1 MRNAQVLC
9 FHPFQK
15 TRWRLLNQR
24 INLNFAGLKETFNME
39 RRTRVRFAP
48 SPTGPLHMG
57 GVRTALYNYLYA
69 KQKGGDFIIRIEDT
83 DSHRFVPG
91 AEKYIIEALNWCGI
105 HPDEGVDENGN
116 VVETPSERHPHAPYR
131 QSQRKGI
138 YRKYADQLVGN
149 GYAYYAFDTAEELES
164 KRNEA
169 EASGNTFIY
178 NQLTRKE
185 LRNSLT
191 LPEDEVK
198 RLLETTDTWTIRFKM
213 PENTVVKM
221 DDLIRGHIE
230 VNTDTL
236 DDKVLWKRA
245 DELPTYHLA
254 NIVDDHLMEISEVIR
269 GEEWLPSLPLHYM
282 LYKAFGWE
290 ETMPRF
296 AHLSLLLKPDGKGK
310 LSKRDGD
317 RLGFPVFPLKWVNP
331 AGEESRGYRE
341 DGYFPEAFVN
351 LLAMLGWNPGDDREL
366 FTMEGLIESFSLERV
381 IKSGARFN
389 PEKAKWY
396 NKEYLRMKSDS
407 ELAELFIPV
416 LESHGVKVVDCPA
429 CALTAGA
436 EFAGKGIDFHNHIV
450 TKEYVLDVVS
460 LIKERASF
468 VKDFWD
474 IAACLFISPAE
485 YGDFGVKAGGPEVQK
500 PADPRRAADPRV
512 KVFDDTLT
520 APFLAKDV
528 DKFWKSEN
536 YGPAFQTGEHVGR
549 FEGAFTK
556 ENVEPYLE
564 EYIREQGWPM
574 GKVMN
579 CIRLALTG
587 ASSGL
592 GIADI
597 LSFIGKKEF
606 AARMAFAGER
616 LGQ

>member
-1 MRNAQVLC
+1 
-9 FHPFQK
+9 
-15 TRWRLLNQR
+15 
-24 INLNFAGLKETFNME
+24 
-39 RRTRVRFAP
+39 
-48 SPTGPLHMG
+48 MG

-69 KQKGGDFIIRIEDT
+69 KQNGGDFIIRIEDT

-91 AEKYIIEALNWCGI
+91 AERYIIEALNWCGI
-105 HPDEGVDENGN
+105 HPDEGVDADGN
-116 VVETPSERHPHAPYR
+116 VVEVASEKHPHAPYR

-138 YRKYADQLVGN
+138 YRSYADQLIAN
-149 GYAYYAFDTAEELES
+149 GYAYYAFDTAEELEA
-164 KRNEA
+164 KRTAA
-169 EASGNTFIY
+169 ESAGGTFIY
-178 NQLTRKE
+178 NQKTRME

-191 LPEDEVK
+191 LPEDEV
-198 RLLETTDTWTIRFKM
+198 RNLLETTDTWTIRFRM
-213 PENTVVKM
+213 PENVVVKM

-290 ETMPRF
+290 DTMPRF

-317 RLGFPVFPLKWVNP
+317 RLGFPVFPLKWVNA

-351 LLAMLGWNPGDDREL
+351 MLAMLGWNPGDDREL
-366 FTMEGLIESFSLERV
+366 FTMDELIGAFSLDRV

-389 PEKAKWY
+389 PDKARWY
-396 NKEYLRMKSDS
+396 NKEYLRTKSD
-407 ELAELFIPV
+407 EEVTGMFIPM
-416 LESHGVKVVDCPA
+416 LESHGFNVVDCPA

-436 EFAGKGIDFHNHIV
+436 EFAGKGIDFKNHIV
-450 TKEYVLDVVS
+450 TREYVAEVVS
-460 LIKERASF
+460 LVRERATF
-468 VKDFWD
+468 VKDIWE
-474 IAACLFISPAE
+474 IAACLFLSPAD
-485 YGDFGVKAGGPEVQK
+485 YAAFRVKAGGPEIQK
-500 PADPRRAADPRV
+500 PVDPRRAADPRV
-512 KVFDDTLT
+512 KVFDDSLT

-528 DKFWKSEN
+528 DKFWKEEN
-536 YGPAFQTGEHVGR
+536 FTPAFQAQEHVCASGC
-549 FEGAFTK
+549 AFTK
-556 ENVEPYLE
+556 ESIEPVLE
-564 EYIREQGWPM
+564 DYIREQGWPM

-597 LSFIGKKEF
+597 LSFIGSREF
-606 AARMAFAGER
+606 ASRMAFAAER
-616 LGQ
+616 LGK

>member
-1 MRNAQVLC
+1 
-9 FHPFQK
+9 
-15 TRWRLLNQR
+15 
-24 INLNFAGLKETFNME
+24 
-39 RRTRVRFAP
+39 
-48 SPTGPLHMG
+48 MG

-69 KQKGGDFIIRIEDT
+69 KQNGGDFIIRIEDT

-116 VVETPSERHPHAPYR
+116 VVEVASEKHPHAPYR

-138 YRKYADQLVGN
+138 YRSYADQLIAN
-149 GYAYYAFDTAEELES
+149 GYAYYAFDTAEELEA
-164 KRNEA
+164 KRTAA
-169 EASGNTFIY
+169 ESAGGTFIY
-178 NQLTRKE
+178 NQKTRME

-191 LPEDEVK
+191 LPEDEV
-198 RLLETTDTWTIRFKM
+198 RNLLETTDTWTIRFRM
-213 PENTVVKM
+213 PENVVVKM

-290 ETMPRF
+290 DTMPRF

-317 RLGFPVFPLKWVNP
+317 RLGFPVFPLKWVNA

-351 LLAMLGWNPGDDREL
+351 MLAMLGWNPGDDREL
-366 FTMEGLIESFSLERV
+366 FTMDELIGAFSLDRV

-389 PEKAKWY
+389 PDKARWY
-396 NKEYLRMKSDS
+396 NKEYLRTKSD
-407 ELAELFIPV
+407 EEVTGMFIPM
-416 LESHGVKVVDCPA
+416 LESHGFNVVDCPA

-436 EFAGKGIDFHNHIV
+436 EFAGKGIDFKNHIV
-450 TKEYVLDVVS
+450 TREYVAEVVS
-460 LIKERASF
+460 LVRERATF
-468 VKDFWD
+468 VKDIWE
-474 IAACLFISPAE
+474 IAACLFLSPAD
-485 YGDFGVKAGGPEVQK
+485 YAAFGVKAGGPEIQK
-500 PADPRRAADPRV
+500 PVDPRRAADPRV
-512 KVFDDTLT
+512 KVFDDSLT

-528 DKFWKSEN
+528 DKFWKEEN
-536 YGPAFQTGEHVGR
+536 FTPAFQAQEHVCASGC
-549 FEGAFTK
+549 AFTK
-556 ENVEPYLE
+556 ESIEPVLE
-564 EYIREQGWPM
+564 DYIREQGWPM

-597 LSFIGKKEF
+597 LSFIGSREF
-606 AARMAFAGER
+606 AARMAFAAER
-616 LGQ
+616 LGK

>member
-1 MRNAQVLC
+1 
-9 FHPFQK
+9 
-15 TRWRLLNQR
+15 
-24 INLNFAGLKETFNME
+24 
-39 RRTRVRFAP
+39 
-48 SPTGPLHMG
+48 MG

-69 KQKGGDFIIRIEDT
+69 KQNGGDFIIRIEDT

-91 AEKYIIEALNWCGI
+91 AERYIIEALNWCGI

-116 VVETPSERHPHAPYR
+116 VVEVASEKHPHAPYR

-138 YRKYADQLVGN
+138 YRSYADQLIAN
-149 GYAYYAFDTAEELES
+149 GYAYYAFDTAEELEA
-164 KRNEA
+164 KRTAA
-169 EASGNTFIY
+169 ESAGGTFIY
-178 NQLTRKE
+178 NQKTRME

-191 LPEDEVK
+191 LPEDEV
-198 RLLETTDTWTIRFKM
+198 RNLLETTDTWTIRFRM
-213 PENTVVKM
+213 PENVVVKM

-290 ETMPRF
+290 DTMPRF

-317 RLGFPVFPLKWVNP
+317 RLGFPVFPLKWVNA

-351 LLAMLGWNPGDDREL
+351 MLAMLGWNPGDDREL
-366 FTMEGLIESFSLERV
+366 FTMDELIGAFSLDR

-389 PEKAKWY
+389 PDKARWY
-396 NKEYLRMKSDS
+396 NKEYLRTKSD
-407 ELAELFIPV
+407 EEVTGMFIPM
-416 LESHGVKVVDCPA
+416 LESHGFNVVDCPA

-436 EFAGKGIDFHNHIV
+436 EFAGKGIDFKNHIV
-450 TKEYVLDVVS
+450 TREYVAEVVS
-460 LIKERASF
+460 LVRERATF
-468 VKDFWD
+468 VKDIWE
-474 IAACLFISPAE
+474 IAACLFLSPAD
-485 YGDFGVKAGGPEVQK
+485 YAAFGVKAGGPEIQK
-500 PADPRRAADPRV
+500 PVDPRRAADPRV
-512 KVFDDTLT
+512 KVFDDSLT

-528 DKFWKSEN
+528 DKFWKEEN
-536 YGPAFQTGEHVGR
+536 FTPAFQAQEHVCASGR
-549 FEGAFTK
+549 AFTK
-556 ENVEPYLE
+556 ESIEPVLE
-564 EYIREQGWPM
+564 DYIREQGWPM

-597 LSFIGKKEF
+597 LSFIGSREF
-606 AARMAFAGER
+606 ASRMAFAAER
-616 LGQ
+616 LGK

>member
-1 MRNAQVLC
+1 
-9 FHPFQK
+9 
-15 TRWRLLNQR
+15 
-24 INLNFAGLKETFNME
+24 
-39 RRTRVRFAP
+39 
-48 SPTGPLHMG
+48 MG

-69 KQKGGDFIIRIEDT
+69 KQNGGDFIIRIEDT

-116 VVETPSERHPHAPYR
+116 VVEVASEKHPHAPYR

-138 YRKYADQLVGN
+138 YRSYADQLIAN
-149 GYAYYAFDTAEELES
+149 GYAYYAFDTAEELEA
-164 KRNEA
+164 KRTAA
-169 EASGNTFIY
+169 ESAGGTFIY
-178 NQLTRKE
+178 NQKTRME

-191 LPEDEVK
+191 LPEDEV
-198 RLLETTDTWTIRFKM
+198 RNLLETTDTWTIRFRM
-213 PENTVVKM
+213 PENVVVKM

-230 VNTDTL
+230 VNTDPL

-290 ETMPRF
+290 DTMPRF

-317 RLGFPVFPLKWVNP
+317 RLGFPVFPLKWVNA

-351 LLAMLGWNPGDDREL
+351 MLAMLGWNPGDDREL
-366 FTMEGLIESFSLERV
+366 FTMDELIGAFSLDRV

-389 PEKAKWY
+389 PDKARWY
-396 NKEYLRMKSDS
+396 NKEYLRTKSD
-407 ELAELFIPV
+407 EEVTGMFIPM
-416 LESHGVKVVDCPA
+416 LESHGFNVVDCPA

-436 EFAGKGIDFHNHIV
+436 EFAGKGIDFKNHIV
-450 TKEYVLDVVS
+450 TREYVAEVVS
-460 LIKERASF
+460 LVRERATF
-468 VKDFWD
+468 VKDIWE
-474 IAACLFISPAE
+474 IAACLFLSPAD
-485 YGDFGVKAGGPEVQK
+485 YAAFGVKAGGPEIQK
-500 PADPRRAADPRV
+500 PVDPRRAADPRV
-512 KVFDDTLT
+512 KVFDDSLT

-528 DKFWKSEN
+528 DKFWKEEN
-536 YGPAFQTGEHVGR
+536 FTPAFQAQEHVCASGC
-549 FEGAFTK
+549 AFTK
-556 ENVEPYLE
+556 ESIEPVLE
-564 EYIREQGWPM
+564 DYIREQGWPM

-597 LSFIGKKEF
+597 LSFIGSREF
-606 AARMAFAGER
+606 ASRMAFAAER
-616 LGQ
+616 LGK

>member
-1 MRNAQVLC
+1 
-9 FHPFQK
+9 
-15 TRWRLLNQR
+15 
-24 INLNFAGLKETFNME
+24 
-39 RRTRVRFAP
+39 
-48 SPTGPLHMG
+48 MG

-69 KQKGGDFIIRIEDT
+69 KQNGGDFIIRIEDT

-91 AEKYIIEALNWCGI
+91 AERYIIEALNWCGI
-105 HPDEGVDENGN
+105 HPDEGVDADGN
-116 VVETPSERHPHAPYR
+116 VVEVASEKHPHAPYR

-138 YRKYADQLVGN
+138 YRSYADQRIAN
-149 GYAYYAFDTAEELES
+149 GYADYAFDTAEELEA
-164 KRNEA
+164 KRTAA
-169 EASGNTFIY
+169 ESAGGTFIY
-178 NQLTRKE
+178 NQKTRME

-191 LPEDEVK
+191 LPEDEV
-198 RLLETTDTWTIRFKM
+198 RNLLETTDTWTIRFRM
-213 PENTVVKM
+213 PENVVVKM

-290 ETMPRF
+290 DTMPRF

-317 RLGFPVFPLKWVNP
+317 RLGFPVFPLKWVNA

-351 LLAMLGWNPGDDREL
+351 MLAMLGWNPGDDREL
-366 FTMEGLIESFSLERV
+366 FTMDELIGAFSLDRV

-389 PEKAKWY
+389 PDKARWY
-396 NKEYLRMKSDS
+396 NKEYLRTKSD
-407 ELAELFIPV
+407 EEVTGMFIPM
-416 LESHGVKVVDCPA
+416 LESHGFNVVDCPA

-436 EFAGKGIDFHNHIV
+436 EFAGKGIDFKNHIV
-450 TKEYVLDVVS
+450 TREYVAEVVS
-460 LIKERASF
+460 LVRERATF
-468 VKDFWD
+468 VKDIWE
-474 IAACLFISPAE
+474 IAACLFLSPAD
-485 YGDFGVKAGGPEVQK
+485 YAAFGVKAGGPEIQK
-500 PADPRRAADPRV
+500 PVDPRRAADPRV
-512 KVFDDTLT
+512 KVFDDSLT

-528 DKFWKSEN
+528 DKFWKEEN
-536 YGPAFQTGEHVGR
+536 FTPAFQAQEHVCASGC
-549 FEGAFTK
+549 AFTK
-556 ENVEPYLE
+556 ESIEPVLE
-564 EYIREQGWPM
+564 DYIREQGWPM

-597 LSFIGKKEF
+597 LSFIGSREF
-606 AARMAFAGER
+606 ASRMAFAAER
-616 LGQ
+616 LGK